1 MKKIINN
8 PSDFVEESI
17 DGLIKS
23 HPDVYV
29 LANDNNRVIT
39 RANKGSNKV
48 GIVTGGGSGHL
59 PVFTGYIGKGFLDAC
74 AIGSVFASPSVD
86 QMLSAIK
93 NADNGNGVLCII
105 GNYGGDVMNFEMACE
120 IAEAEGIKT
129 KKIIVA
135 DDIASASEEEKSK
148 RRGIAGMIFVF
159 KIAGSIAETDVSL
172 DEVFNTATEA
182 NNNIRTLGI
191 ALSPCILPEAGKPT
205 FEIDDDEIEI
215 GMGIHGEPGIKREK
229 LRPANDLVDDL
240 YKRIMEDSKL
250 TANDNIA
257 IMINSLGATPL
268 EELYIVSKRVNENL
282 INSKINNLKTY
293 VGRYATSMEMAGM
306 SITTLKL
313 NDNLKKHLFAASECP
328 FWNS

>member
-1 MKKIINN
+1 MKKIINK

-17 DGLIKS
+17 DGLVKS
-23 HPDVYV
+23 HPDVY
-29 LANDNNRVIT
+29 AFATDNKRVIT
-39 RANKGSNKV
+39 RTTKASNKV

-59 PVFTGYIGKGFLDAC
+59 PVFTGYVGKGFLDAC

-86 QMLSAIK
+86 QIASAIR
-93 NADNGNGVLCII
+93 NGNNGNGVLCVL

-120 IAEAEGIKT
+120 MVASEGIKT
-129 KKIIVA
+129 KTVIVA
-135 DDIASASEEEKSK
+135 DDIASAKEKEKLK

-159 KIAGSIAETDVSL
+159 KIAGAIAETGASL
-172 DEVFNTATEA
+172 DNTFKLASDA
-182 NNNIRTLGI
+182 NNNIRTLGA

-205 FEIDDDEIEI
+205 FEINDDEIEI

-229 LRPANDLVDDL
+229 LRTANDLVDDL
-240 YKRIMEDSKL
+240 YKRIIDDSKL
-250 TANDNIA
+250 KANDNVA

-268 EELYIVSKRVNENL
+268 EELYIISKKVNENL
-282 INSKINNLKTY
+282 SKSNIQNSKTY

-313 NDNLKKHLFAASECP
+313 NDNLKKYLFAESTCP
-328 FWNS
+328 FWNN

>member
-1 MKKIINN
+1 MKKIINE

-17 DGLIKS
+17 VGLIKS
-23 HPDVYV
+23 HPDVYA
-29 LANDNNRVIT
+29 LAKDNNRVVT
-39 RANKGSNKV
+39 RANKASKKV

-59 PVFTGYIGKGFLDAC
+59 PVFTGYVGKGFLDAC
-74 AIGSVFASPSVD
+74 AIGSVFASPSVE
-86 QMLSAIK
+86 QMVSAIK

-120 IAEAEGIKT
+120 MVEAEGIKT
-129 KKIIVA
+129 KKVIVA
-135 DDIASASEEEKSK
+135 DDIASASESEKSK

-159 KIAGSIAETDVSL
+159 KIAGAIAETGTSL
-172 DEVFNTATEA
+172 DEVLNAATEV
-182 NNNIRTLGI
+182 NNNIRTLGV

-205 FEIDDDEIEI
+205 FEINDDEVEI

-240 YKRIMEDSKL
+240 YKRIIEDLKL
-250 TANDNIA
+250 KSNDNIA

-282 INSKINNLKTY
+282 SNSKIKNVKTY

-313 NDNLKKHLFAASECP
+313 SENLNKYLFAKSECP
-328 FWNS
+328 FWTN